1 MRKGW
6 FARPRLLNYADG
18 TNVRMKKTL
27 KVIISALIIL
37 LICYFY
43 LIEVKKNWMSLQDFK
58 FVFNVYYLMIA
69 LSFYLFSYILE
80 TFIWQVCINRH
91 LGRHELNL
99 TRSIAVVNASGLL
112 KYVPGRIWTYT
123 AQLLWLEKY
132 NISKS
137 LILYVNLICI
147 AGSVIVSLYLSLI
160 YLAMY
165 TNIFGAV
172 VLIAL
177 STALILFNIA
187 YIAWNSILMNKLITI
202 INHLFKR
209 DIQPLNESMSLIILI
224 QSVYI
229 CSWALMGAGGYF
241 LAEGVGLKVPLTD
254 IFAILAAMSLS
265 WLIGYFAVFSPG
277 GLGIR
282 EGFMLLMLNG
292 VTNTATALIFPLISR
307 LMYLI
312 AEGFLG
318 VAAILFG
325 FRHNVFLSGRSDIN
339 RKVD

>member
-1 MRKGW
+1 
-6 FARPRLLNYADG
+6 LTYSDENI
-18 TNVRMKKTL
+18 VRMKKIL
-27 KVIISALIIL
+27 KVILSALIIL

-43 LIEVKKNWMSLQDFK
+43 FIEVKKNWTSLQDFQ
-58 FVFNVYYLMIA
+58 FVFNTYYLIIS
-69 LSFYLFSYILE
+69 LSFYLFSYVLE
-80 TFIWQVCINRH
+80 TFIWQTCINRH

-137 LILYVNLICI
+137 LVLYVNLICI
-147 AGSVIVSLYLSLI
+147 AGSIIVSLYLSLI

-165 TNIFGAV
+165 TNILGAV
-172 VLIAL
+172 LLVVLF
-177 STALILFNIA
+177 TALILFNIA
-187 YIAWNSILMNKLITI
+187 YIAWNSSLMNKLIVV
-202 INHLFKR
+202 INRLFKR
-209 DIQPLNESMSLIILI
+209 EIQPLSESRSLILLI
-224 QSVYI
+224 QLIYVF
-229 CSWALMGAGGYF
+229 SWTLMGAGGYF
-241 LAEGVGLKVPLTD
+241 LAEGVGLEVPLTD

-292 VTNTATALIFPLISR
+292 VTNTATALIFPVISR

-318 VAAILFG
+318 IAAILFG
-325 FRHNVFLSGRSDIN
+325 FRHDVFSSGRSGVK